1 MEPPLSCAPGLWKD
15 APLEQIAEACR
26 AAQFGG
32 LEQRAAALSSSLAAG
47 QALLAQRDALANAE
61 LALSALTLHEP
72 WHDRD
77 ALASHLPALP
87 QLLDGLAALN
97 PDFCILSVP
106 GSNERL
112 STAGWPNAARFD
124 TLTTSEHALLVDTVQ
139 SVADMMRSVGV
150 QAAFRPRLAS
160 FVETEDEMERFL
172 EETEPELV
180 ALALD
185 LGHLALM
192 QIDPMSIIQRHGGRI
207 AYCYVRDLDEE
218 LTNHVHRG
226 LRGLASAAA
235 AGLFV
240 PPGEGGAPLRQP
252 LRRLLRAGA
261 CRWYALDLQPDT
273 GDAQEALYATYEY
286 VANAAARESEERRN

>member
-15 APLEQIAEACR
+15 APLEEVAAVCR
-26 AAQFGG
+26 DAGFSG
-32 LEQRAAALSSSLAAG
+32 LEQRAAAMP
-47 QALLAQRDALANAE
+47 ALLAQREALADAE

-72 WHDRD
+72 WHDR
-77 ALASHLPALP
+77 AATAAHEQALP
-87 QLLDGLAALN
+87 PLLDGLAALE

-112 STAGWPNAARFD
+112 STAGWPNPTRFD
-124 TLTTSEHALLVDTVQ
+124 SLSLSDHALLVDTVQ
-139 SVADMMRSVGV
+139 SLADMIRSIGV
-150 QAAFRPRLAS
+150 QPAFRPRLAS

-192 QIDPMSIIQRHGGRI
+192 QIDPMPIIRRHGARI
-207 AYCYVRDLDEE
+207 RYCYVRDLDEE
-218 LTNHVHRG
+218 LTNHVHLG
-226 LRGLASAAA
+226 LRGLASAAP

-240 PPGEGGAPLRQP
+240 PPGQGHAPLRQP
-252 LRRLLRAGA
+252 LRRLLRAGN
-261 CRWYALDLQPDT
+261 CQWYALDLQPDT
-273 GDAQEALYATYEY
+273 ADAPEALHATYEY
-286 VANAAARESEERRN
+286 VAAAAAHEKEAGQD